1 MDAGRTAGVVAFS
14 PQLSAFS
21 LNLFETYP
29 PWCAYNSLRC
39 FLMNPINT
47 PWIILIVY
55 WVISA
60 FRVRKNI
67 KAEPVGSRLA
77 ISLVAIGAFELLF
90 RSRLTSGM
98 LQGSFMPDI
107 PVVRYLGIALLWGG
121 VAFAIWARYHI
132 GEYWSARV
140 AVKEDHRVID
150 SGPYA
155 HVRHP
160 IYSGILLG
168 LIGTALAVG
177 NWRAV
182 IVFIVILIVLILKA
196 LAEEKYLTEQLGSAY
211 VEYKKRTGMLSPPI
225 G

>member
-1 MDAGRTAGVVAFS
+1 
-14 PQLSAFS
+14 
-21 LNLFETYP
+21 
-29 PWCAYNSLRC
+29 
-39 FLMNPINT
+39 MNPINT

-196 LAEEKYLTEQLGSAY
+196 LAEEKYLTVQLGSAY

>member
-1 MDAGRTAGVVAFS
+1 
-14 PQLSAFS
+14 
-21 LNLFETYP
+21 
-29 PWCAYNSLRC
+29 
-39 FLMNPINT
+39 MNAINT
-47 PWIILIVY
+47 PWLILIVY
-55 WVISA
+55 WVITA
-60 FRVRKNI
+60 FRVRKN
-67 KAEPVGSRLA
+67 KKTKPGGSRLV
-77 ISLVAIGAFELLF
+77 ISLVAIAAFELLF
-90 RSRLTSGM
+90 RSRLSSSM
-98 LQGSFMPDI
+98 LRDSFMPDI
-107 PVVRYLGIALLWGG
+107 PALRYFGILLLWGG

-140 AVKEDHRVID
+140 AVKEDHRIID

-182 IVFIVILIVLILKA
+182 ITFAVILIVLILKA
-196 LAEEKYLTEQLGSAY
+196 RAEEKLLTEQLGDSY
-211 VEYKKRTGMLSPPI
+211 VEYKKRTGMLVPNI

>member
-1 MDAGRTAGVVAFS
+1 MNAINA
-14 PQLSAFS
+14 
-21 LNLFETYP
+21 
-29 PWCAYNSLRC
+29 PWL
-39 FLMNPINT
+39 
-47 PWIILIVY
+47 ILIVY

-60 FRVRKNI
+60 FRVRKNK
-67 KAEPVGSRLA
+67 KAEPMGSRLA
-77 ISLVAIGAFELLF
+77 VSFVAIGIFEFLF

-98 LQGSFMPDI
+98 LQNGFMPDI
-107 PVVRYLGIALLWGG
+107 PAVRDLGIVLLWGG

-140 AVKEDHRVID
+140 AIKEDHRVID

-160 IYSGILLG
+160 IYSGVLLG

-182 IVFIVILIVLILKA
+182 IVFVVISIVLFLKA
-196 LAEEKYLTEQLGSAY
+196 RAEEKLLTEQLGDSY
-211 VEYKKRTGMLSPPI
+211 VEYKKRTGMLIPRWKTAFP
-225 G
+225 

>member
-1 MDAGRTAGVVAFS
+1 
-14 PQLSAFS
+14 
-21 LNLFETYP
+21 
-29 PWCAYNSLRC
+29 
-39 FLMNPINT
+39 MNAINT
-47 PWIILIVY
+47 PWLVLICY

-60 FRVRKNI
+60 FRVRKN
-67 KAEPVGSRLA
+67 KKTQPAVSRLA
-77 ISLVAIGAFELLF
+77 ISLVVIGAVELLF
-90 RSRLTSGM
+90 SSRLSSAM
-98 LQGSFMPDI
+98 LNDSFMSYMPAL
-107 PVVRYLGIALLWGG
+107 RYFGILLLWGG

-182 IVFIVILIVLILKA
+182 ITFLVILIVLILKA
-196 LAEEKYLTEQLGSAY
+196 RAEEKLLTEQLGNAY
-211 VEYKKRTGMLSPPI
+211 VEYKKRTGMLTPLWKTGSR
-225 G
+225 